1 MRSISSIQNSETS
14 KLTQKPDFY
23 LGQGFLLQI
32 LILNVMIWTNSVHGK
47 SAPDNLWLNPVKRF
61 AEIVSLCEVHLAKIA
76 LVMPSS
82 SSTNLFKSTHM
93 KFLANLTRVTML
105 KKYLM
110 LSYQQSLVN
119 FASENLN
126 HYSPYRFF
134 FKKKWANPGLFFV
147 YFWSFQRNNTICA
160 TNQCEKCPSSMCRRD
175 SNPRL
180 FKHESSPITT
190 RTGLQPYRLV

>member
-32 LILNVMIWTNSVHGK
+32 LILNVMMWTNSVHGK

-134 FKKKWANPGLFFV
+134 FKKNGPTPASFSFISGLFKETIQFV
-147 YFWSFQRNNTICA
+147 QQINVKNVHPVCVAGIRTHDFSNMSRHPLPLEQG
-160 TNQCEKCPSSMCRRD
+160 SS
-175 SNPRL
+175 L
-180 FKHESSPITT
+180 
-190 RTGLQPYRLV
+190 TG